1 MKTFTSDYS
10 EDFASE
16 LRSSK
21 ASARI
26 PREDAVM
33 DLAKRVGQMTDS
45 GAGVTRID
53 LERYMGRNDLLRINY
68 LQRGVNAA
76 RAVCRIYIPDLFGA
90 QGEWGTGFLITPRL
104 IITNNHVIK
113 DKAAAARGF
122 AEFDFEADVNGRMKS
137 SKTFSFLP
145 DECFITSGED
155 LLDFTIIAVAD
166 QSEDGS
172 VLLESFGFLRMIPA
186 LNKIDEKEFV
196 TIIQH
201 PGGGE
206 KYIAVRENEVI
217 KIGDAID
224 PLKDKRLWYSSD
236 TATGSSG
243 APVFNDQW
251 QVVALHHSSV
261 TESRIVDGKKQIQ
274 LNDGSWVDENE
285 LAKFSDEA
293 IKYIANEGIRTS
305 KIIEEISMQHAAAG
319 EDRFMLI
326 QQLLDDVNGVIL
338 ISGSKPKESI
348 VPGKDLAQTASS
360 FEKAL
365 AAKAKGNLRDK
376 TYYTGRTG
384 FDDNFLGM
392 NIGLPLIKDTNDIA
406 VVDGTKDNVLRYTHY
421 SIVYSKTRK
430 MAFYAAVN
438 IDGSKSNSLNRGTD
452 KWFKDPRIDLSI
464 QVGDEFYSSEPGSLG
479 NKGYFDRGHLVRRLD
494 PVWGDEKTSILA
506 NDDTFHWTNCSPQYW
521 QFNQGQDLWQGLENY
536 ILYNTDEEDVMANV
550 YNGPIFSD
558 DDQKHRGI
566 LIPKYFWKVVVVKDK
581 NARIFS
587 SAYVVDQSK
596 WATNIPFEI
605 IPTGDFNHFQTT
617 VEKLEKQT
625 GLTFSD
631 IIRNSDVRKNKADK
645 NLRSLS
651 DIDHPRR

>member
-1 MKTFTSDYS
+1 MTTFTSDYP

-16 LRSSK
+16 LRANK

-26 PREDAVM
+26 PREDAVT
-33 DLAKRVGQMTDS
+33 DLANRVAQMSDS

-76 RAVCRIYIPDLFGA
+76 KAVCRIYIPDLFGA

-113 DKAAAARGF
+113 DKSAAARGF
-122 AEFDFEADVNGRMKS
+122 AEFDFEADVNGRMKA

-145 DECFITSGED
+145 GECFITSSED
-155 LLDFTIIAVAD
+155 ELDFTVIAVAE

-172 VLLESFGFLRMIPA
+172 ITLDNFGFLRMIPA

-206 KYIAVRENEVI
+206 KYIAVRENEVL
-217 KIGDAID
+217 KIGDSSD
-224 PLKDKRLWYSSD
+224 PQKDKRLWYSSD

-261 TESRIVDGKKQIQ
+261 TESRIVDGNKEIQ
-274 LNDGSWVDENE
+274 LNDGTWVEEND
-285 LAKFSDEA
+285 LAKFSDAA

-305 KIIEEISMQHAAAG
+305 KIIEEISIQHAAG
-319 EDRFMLI
+319 GVERFTLI
-326 QQLLDDVNGVIL
+326 QQLLDDVNGI
-338 ISGSKPKESI
+338 ITIGGSKPKESI
-348 VPGKDLAQTASS
+348 VTGQDLERPVSS
-360 FEKAL
+360 LETLTDKV
-365 AAKAKGNLRDK
+365 KVNLRDK
-376 TYYTGRTG
+376 KYYDGRSG
-384 FDDNFLGM
+384 FDDNFLGL
-392 NIGLPLIKDTNDIA
+392 NIGLPSIKNTKDIA
-406 VVDGTKDNVLRYTHY
+406 AVDGAVDNVLRYTHY
-421 SIVYSKTRK
+421 SVVYNKVRK

-438 IDGSKSNSLNRGTD
+438 IDGSKANSLNRGTD
-452 KWFKDPRIDLSI
+452 KWFKDPRIDLNI
-464 QVGDEFYSSEPGSLG
+464 QVGDELYGSEPGRLG
-479 NKGYFDRGHLVRRLD
+479 SKGYFDRGHLVRRLD
-494 PVWGDEKTSILA
+494 PVWGDEPTSILA

-536 ILYNTDEEDVMANV
+536 ILYNTDQEDILANV

-581 NARIFS
+581 NDQIFS

-617 VEKLEKQT
+617 IKKLEKQT
-625 GLTFSD
+625 GLIFSD
-631 IIRNSDVRKNKADK
+631 IIRNSDVRKDKADK

>member
-16 LRSSK
+16 LMSNK
-21 ASARI
+21 AAARV
-26 PREDAVM
+26 PREDAVT
-33 DLAKRVGQMTDS
+33 DLANRVAQMSDS

-76 RAVCRIYIPDLFGA
+76 KAVCRIYVPDLFGA
-90 QGEWGTGFLITPRL
+90 QGEWGTGFLITPNL

-113 DKAAAARGF
+113 DKAAATRGF
-122 AEFDFEADVNGRMKS
+122 AEFEFEVDVNGRMKT

-145 DECFITSGED
+145 DACFMTSGEE

-172 VLLESFGFLRMIPA
+172 VALADFGFLRMIPT

-206 KYIAVRENEVI
+206 KYIAIRENEVI
-217 KIGDAID
+217 KIGDSTD

-261 TESRIVDGKKQIQ
+261 TESRIVDGQKQIQ
-274 LNDGSWVDENE
+274 LNDGSWVDEND
-285 LAKFSDEA
+285 LARFSDGA

-305 KIIEEISMQHAAAG
+305 KIIEEISLQHMAAR
-319 EDRFMLI
+319 EHRFPLI
-326 QQLLDDVNGVIL
+326 QQLLDDVNGIIT
-338 ISGSKPKESI
+338 ISGTKPKESI
-348 VPGKDLAQTASS
+348 VLGKDLERHEGLLENAFNT
-360 FEKAL
+360 
-365 AAKAKGNLRDK
+365 KAKGNIRDK
-376 TYYTGRTG
+376 KYYDGRSG
-384 FDDNFLGM
+384 FDDNFLGLH
-392 NIGLPLIKDTNDIA
+392 IGLPIIKNLKDIA
-406 VVDGTKDNVLRYTHY
+406 PVDGAADHVLRYTHY
-421 SIVYSKTRK
+421 SIVYNKVRK

-438 IDGSKSNSLNRGTD
+438 IDGSKTNSLNRGTD
-452 KWFKDPRIDLSI
+452 KWFKDPRIDLNI
-464 QVGDEFYSSEPGSLG
+464 QVGDEFYGSEPGSLG
-479 NKGYFDRGHLVRRLD
+479 SKGYFDRGHLVRRLD
-494 PVWGDEKTSILA
+494 PVWGDEATSILA

-536 ILYNTDEEDVMANV
+536 ILYNTDEEDVLANV
-550 YNGPIFSD
+550 YNGPIFAD

-566 LIPKYFWKVVVVKDK
+566 MIPKYFWKVVVVKDK
-581 NARIFS
+581 NDRIFS

-617 VEKLEKQT
+617 IKKLEKQT
-625 GLTFSD
+625 RLVFSD
-631 IIRNSDVRKNKADK
+631 IIRNSDVRKDKADK